1 MANKDV
7 LVLKDNTS
15 IELETGA
22 SLINLQVYAADRAAM
37 LATWEKLIPNNL
49 SAVQIKSGD
58 NLVVGNYTDLV
69 LVSETSVVA
78 ADGTVLTT
86 YCLREKTDVEKRLD
100 ALETSQD
107 VQNGAINDLGAVTST
122 IAEQMEGGQA

>member
-1 MANKDV
+1 MANKDA

-22 SLINLQVYAADRAAM
+22 SLTGLQVAAANRAAM
-37 LATWEKLIPNNL
+37 LATWEKLTPDNL

-58 NLVVGNYTDLV
+58 GLVVGKYTDLV

-86 YCLREKTDVEKRLD
+86 YCMREKTDVEKRLD
-100 ALETSQD
+100 ALETGQEVQD
-107 VQNGAINDLGAVTST
+107 GAINDLGAVTSA
-122 IAEQMEGGQA
+122 IAEQVEGGQA

>member
-7 LVLKDNTS
+7 MILKDTTS

-22 SLINLQVYAADRAAM
+22 SLTGLQVAAADRAAM
-37 LATWEKLIPNNL
+37 LTIWEKFTPDNL

-58 NLVVGNYTDLV
+58 GLVVGNYTDLV

-122 IAEQMEGGQA
+122 IAEQMEGGKA